1 MKAVEEMKKL
11 ARGLH
16 DVAVDTKS
24 NVALVRRID
33 NKLVTVASTWYGQQ
47 PIRKTKRYIKDKGG
61 RVDIHQPNSTAE
73 YNKAMGGLDR
83 MDQNIRYYMIKTR
96 NKKWWGPLFRLCI
109 NLAVN
114 NAF

>member
-1 MKAVEEMKKL
+1 MPRSSCIEKCSNNA
-11 ARGLH
+11 
-16 DVAVDTKS
+16 KS
-24 NVALVRRID
+24 QPNLNLEILF
-33 NKLVTVASTWYGQQ
+33 KLVTVASTWYGQQ

-83 MDQNIRYYMIKTR
+83 MDQNIWYYMIKIL